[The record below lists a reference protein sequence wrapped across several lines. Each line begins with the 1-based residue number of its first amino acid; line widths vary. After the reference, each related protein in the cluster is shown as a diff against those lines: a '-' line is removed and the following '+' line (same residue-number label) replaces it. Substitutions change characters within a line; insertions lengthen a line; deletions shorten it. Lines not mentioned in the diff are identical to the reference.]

1 MNMKR
6 EFIELLLSTGREG
19 MSNVIVEL
27 GKLGFFEAPASA
39 HFHFNRPGGL
49 LEHSLNVYKVAKE
62 LRAAMIRMRPELD
75 TALTM
80 DSLTIAALLHDVC
93 KAGIYKPTVTYRRN
107 DEGKWDKLPGYDVD
121 YSGLPLGHGEK
132 SVIMLQM
139 WGLKLTLDE
148 ILAIRWHMGAWDL
161 AFQSAEQKA
170 NLNVAKAQAP
180 LCTII
185 RTADELATTLLE
197 D

>member
-1 MNMKR
+1 MKR
-6 EFIELLLSTGREG
+6 EFIELLLSTEREG

-39 HFHFNRPGGL
+39 HFHLDRPGGL
-49 LEHSLNVYKVAKE
+49 LEHSLNVYKAAKE
-62 LRAAMIRMRPELD
+62 LRAAMIRMRQELD
-75 TALTM
+75 TALPM
-80 DSLTIAALLHDVC
+80 DSLIIAALLHDVC

-148 ILAIRWHMGAWDL
+148 ILAIRWHM
-161 AFQSAEQKA
+161 
-170 NLNVAKAQAP
+170 
-180 LCTII
+180 
-185 RTADELATTLLE
+185 
-197 D
+197 

>member
-1 MNMKR
+1 MKR

-39 HFHFNRPGGL
+39 HFHLDRPGGL

-62 LRAAMIRMRPELD
+62 LRAAVIRMRPELD
-75 TALTM
+75 SALTM
-80 DSLTIAALLHDVC
+80 DSLIIAALLHDVC
-93 KAGIYKPTVTYRRN
+93 KTDVYRPTVTYRRN
-107 DEGKWDKLPGYDVD
+107 DEGKWDKLPCYDVD

-170 NLNVAKAQAP
+170 NLNVVKAQAP

-185 RTADELATTLLE
+185 RTADELASTLLE